1 MSIIDINHFREQ
13 LYEMARA
20 VIRSGAISMSGHG
33 NISLRLPGREE
44 MLYTTAATL
53 NDMPASSIAR
63 LRLDGTVL
71 EGEVPPLA
79 AAVISMHVAVYQKR
93 PDTGCV
99 LHTHSP
105 FATAMAVAHQ
115 PLKPWT
121 EAFGI
126 FGLEEGVPVAAYG
139 ARGSAQA
146 VNNIRAVISPRMKAV
161 LLANH
166 GVLLWEKTPM
176 HAVQLG
182 VIIEEAAQ
190 AALYAAAAGGP
201 KLIPPELLQTSQD
214 RAKQFESAGTIKG

>member
-1 MSIIDINHFREQ
+1 MNKIDINHFREQ

-33 NISLRLPGREE
+33 NISLRLSGRDE

-71 EGEVPPLA
+71 EGEVSPIS
-79 AAVISMHVAVYQKR
+79 AAVIPMHVAVYQER

-105 FATAMAVAHQ
+105 FATAMAVAHR
-115 PLKPWT
+115 PLEPWT

-146 VNNIRAVISPRMKAV
+146 VKNIRTVMGPRIKAV

-176 HAVQLG
+176 QAVQLG

-201 KLIPPELLQTSQD
+201 KLIPRELLHASQD